1 MGLLCSMWLWETM
14 EKNMKCLV
22 LVQREK
28 GIRNTTDYF
37 SMSFVLCVPFTS
49 VLLCTLYLVQ
59 IVSCSYKN
67 SKLVGWL
74 LSAYQVERLGLL
86 SSEQGETDCFSA
98 HLHSLPKRKKESKYF
113 FTQYPCSIQR
123 QSSLSCR
130 AKNTYME
137 TQVQILGLLAC
148 CCMENSRSTN
158 QTAGLMTYLQLN
170 TLQYVI

>member
-1 MGLLCSMWLWETM
+1 MIIYQGHDNLSGSRMGSFVLHVVVGNRG
-14 EKNMKCLV
+14 KNMKCLV

-49 VLLCTLYLVQ
+49 LLLCTLYLVR

-86 SSEQGETDCFSA
+86 SSKQGETDCFSA
-98 HLHSLPKRKKESKYF
+98 HLHSLPKRKRRVSTF
-113 FTQYPCSIQR
+113 FFQYPCSISSVGWTR
-123 QSSLSCR
+123 SLYGFVTDKTANKIKGTMVNLKTAGSNVRGSLS
-130 AKNTYME
+130 
-137 TQVQILGLLAC
+137 
-148 CCMENSRSTN
+148 
-158 QTAGLMTYLQLN
+158 
-170 TLQYVI
+170 